1 MKYGLYT
8 HKCRPSTKG
17 FGPGAVGHWKRREN
31 PLWTSVV
38 TTTMMRMMKLIMK
51 TVAIVVQHRGSI
63 LANEFTEHQ
72 TASTVQSK
80 VLIC

>member
-1 MKYGLYT
+1 VKYSLYT

-38 TTTMMRMMKLIMK
+38 TTTMMMRMMN
-51 TVAIVVQHRGSI
+51 VD
-63 LANEFTEHQ
+63 NENSGHSRP
-72 TASTVQSK
+72 APG
-80 VLIC
+80 